1 MALETLQPQE
11 IWKQFETICSIPHP
25 SKHEKKLAQH
35 IFDYGKSL
43 GLDSQTDEFGNVL
56 IRKPASKGY
65 ENRPTVV
72 LQAHIDMVPQKN
84 STTKHDFVTDPIKPQ
99 IIGEWVHATNT
110 TLGADNGIGAAS
122 ILALLESTD
131 ISHGP
136 LEALFT
142 LDEETGMGGAFALK
156 PGFLKGSILLNTDSE
171 DDHELIVGC
180 AGGIDFTAS
189 FTKKMIP
196 LPENHSAYTIYIK
209 GLKGGHSGIDIAL
222 SRGNANVLMAR
233 LLAKVIKKYNI
244 YVANF
249 DGGNMRNAIPREAQA
264 TICVQQDSAI
274 EFLVFVKKFFK
285 AYEVELKGIDENLK
299 IACKQTTT
307 PAMVLE
313 PDFCYE
319 FLKAITCCPNGVIG
333 MDTEIKGI
341 VQTSTNLSIVE
352 TQNEIIQIHCLLRS
366 SSETEKKRLAE
377 VMTKLFELFGAK
389 VETSGDYPGWKPSAQ
404 SAILSIFKKVY
415 PQVIGHEPEIKVIHA
430 GLECG
435 IIGSSH
441 PQLDMISFG
450 PTMRHPHSPDEKV
463 NIASVGKY
471 WELMKAVLKEI

>member
-1 MALETLQPQE
+1 M
-11 IWKQFETICSIPHP
+11 
-25 SKHEKKLAQH
+25 
-35 IFDYGKSL
+35 
-43 GLDSQTDEFGNVL
+43 
-56 IRKPASKGY
+56 IRKPATKGF

-122 ILALLESTD
+122 ILALLGSTD

-156 PGFLKGSILLNTDSE
+156 PGFLIGSILLNTDSE

-222 SRGNANVLMAR
+222 SRGNANVLLAR

-244 YVANF
+244 Y
-249 DGGNMRNAIPREAQA
+249 
-264 TICVQQDSAI
+264 
-274 EFLVFVKKFFK
+274 
-285 AYEVELKGIDENLK
+285 
-299 IACKQTTT
+299 
-307 PAMVLE
+307 
-313 PDFCYE
+313 
-319 FLKAITCCPNGVIG
+319 
-333 MDTEIKGI
+333 
-341 VQTSTNLSIVE
+341 
-352 TQNEIIQIHCLLRS
+352 
-366 SSETEKKRLAE
+366 
-377 VMTKLFELFGAK
+377 
-389 VETSGDYPGWKPSAQ
+389 
-404 SAILSIFKKVY
+404 IF
-415 PQVIGHEPEIKVIHA
+415 
-430 GLECG
+430 
-435 IIGSSH
+435 
-441 PQLDMISFG
+441 
-450 PTMRHPHSPDEKV
+450 
-463 NIASVGKY
+463 
-471 WELMKAVLKEI
+471 